1 MTKNEFE
8 QLVDFVATTGIKPP
22 RVLFIGGFEDWHTRA
37 SLAKFLY
44 HPAYSK
50 FDAAIELFE
59 SVIDVQVNTPEDI
72 EHKAWSLR
80 YLSSILRKKK
90 GNLLDAL
97 TYIDSS
103 IALAESIDFNY
114 HIINRGELWAERW
127 IILNFLHQTNIALA
141 EANQKIAEHH
151 SKFAKNN
158 SYLYNAYRFK
168 SQVAG
173 AQGNISDSIT
183 FIKKALSYIKLSDVD
198 KRNLAVPFSSKHQNI
213 FTTLSKIDLAT
224 PELSSIAWTI

>member
-8 QLVDFVATTGIKPP
+8 KLVDFVVNTGIKPP
-22 RVLFIGGFEDWHTRA
+22 RVLFIGGFEDWHVRA

-44 HPAYSK
+44 HPEYNKIDS
-50 FDAAIELFE
+50 AIELFE
-59 SVIDVQVNTPEDI
+59 SVLDVQVSAPEDI

-90 GNLLDAL
+90 GNLNEAL
-97 TYIDSS
+97 TYINAS
-103 IALAESIDFNY
+103 ITLAESINFKY

-127 IILNFLHQTNIALA
+127 IILNFLHQTNLA
-141 EANQKIAEHH
+141 ITEADEKIAEHN

-168 SQVAG
+168 AQVAG
-173 AQGNISDSIT
+173 AQGNVSDSLKL
-183 FIKKALSYIKLSDVD
+183 IKKALSYIKLSDED

-224 PELSSIAWTI
+224 PALSSIAWTI